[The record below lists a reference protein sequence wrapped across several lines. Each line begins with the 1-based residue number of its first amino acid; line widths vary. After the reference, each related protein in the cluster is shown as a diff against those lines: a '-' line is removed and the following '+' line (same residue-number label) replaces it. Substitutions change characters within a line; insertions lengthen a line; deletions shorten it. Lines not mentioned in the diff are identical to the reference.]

1 MRTPSMAFKKGLFLL
16 HIQFTKNKDKVF
28 EYHKKYE
35 LSRAER
41 IATITSDFVGA
52 NKPAPRTIDFD
63 SKLVA
68 KYETKEG
75 KKIFVFDDLFDKKD
89 LDQLRV
95 VILKYGL
102 YYYDDS
108 EVEDSDNVQWIAGFS
123 IDSYI
128 QSRLWN
134 ITHKVLLLVVISSRP
149 CNTGKQLSCFELSFT

>member
-1 MRTPSMAFKKGLFLL
+1 MAFKKGLFLL
-16 HIQFTKNKDKVF
+16 HIQFTKSKDKVF
-28 EYHKKYE
+28 EYHKNYE
-35 LSRAER
+35 ISRAEH
-41 IATITSDFVGA
+41 IATVTGNFVSA
-52 NKPAPRTIDFD
+52 NKPAPPSIDFD

-75 KKIFVFDDLFDKKD
+75 KKIFVFDGLFDKKD

-95 VILKYGL
+95 VILKYGQ

-123 IDSYI
+123 IDSYV

-134 ITHKVLLLVVISSRP
+134 ITHKVNTVLFQLIYLRINKLLLLA
-149 CNTGKQLSCFELSFT
+149 LSLVTTNSF